1 MRIEPATAM
10 APTIPSIKHETISH
24 KSRIIE
30 LRKDSEKNRLGRMDG
45 KKKKEA
51 GCFQM
56 PLHYPKYTMKD
67 YQTMPEWQLD
77 RLLADYGLPVHD
89 ELAYKR
95 EFAIGAFLWP
105 NFQQEQKPST

>member
-1 MRIEPATAM
+1 M

-30 LRKDSEKNRLGRMDG
+30 LREDSEKNRFGRMDG